1 MGGRKEHKVRTKGKG
16 KKQAKAGGGG
26 GTSPYLALDF
36 FSKKGMFR
44 RPEGDFLR
52 SCGKTLLSECVRER
66 TLVSTVEGKKK
77 AVRTKR

>member
-1 MGGRKEHKVRTKGKG
+1 MSWEGTKSTRLERKERGKN
-16 KKQAKAGGGG
+16 KRKQRRGGGGGGG

-52 SCGKTLLSECVRER
+52 SCGKT
-66 TLVSTVEGKKK
+66 
-77 AVRTKR
+77 